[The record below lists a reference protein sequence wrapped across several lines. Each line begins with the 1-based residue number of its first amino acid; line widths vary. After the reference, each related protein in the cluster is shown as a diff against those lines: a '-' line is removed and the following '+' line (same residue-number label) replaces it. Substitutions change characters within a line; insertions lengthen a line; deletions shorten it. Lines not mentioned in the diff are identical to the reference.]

1 MIIPLNSSAWMQVPA
16 SALGSTSMVAH
27 LAIIAL
33 HVRVALLQYV

>member
-1 MIIPLNSSAWMQVPA
+1 MIILSSSSALMQVPA
-16 SALGSTSMVAH
+16 SALGSTSMAAR